1 MSVESAAAEYREFRD
16 FLAKACGIVLGDNK
30 QYLVASRLK
39 RLMSDQDI
47 ENLGELIKRL
57 QQFSN
62 RSLKESVVDAMTT
75 NETLWFRDAHPF
87 NILKEKLLPELKSS
101 VRPVRVWSAACSS
114 GQEPYSISMMIEEF
128 TRSNPGVLKQSVEI
142 VATDLSRSMLDCC
155 KEAEYDNLSLGRG
168 LSPERLKQF
177 FEPLDSGVWRV
188 KKEVSQRV
196 RLQQLNL
203 MDSYSSLGKFDV
215 VFCRNVLIYFS
226 AELKADIFR
235 RLHGSLRPGGY
246 LVLGAS
252 ESLVGTTE
260 LFDMVQCRPGII
272 YRAK

>member
-39 RLMSDQDI
+39 RLMSEENI

-57 QQFSN
+57 QQFSS
-62 RSLKESVVDAMTT
+62 RGLKESVVDAMTT

-87 NILKEKLLPELKSS
+87 NILKDKLLPELKSS
-101 VRPVRVWSAACSS
+101 SRPVRVWSAACSS

-128 TRSNPGVLKQSVEI
+128 SRSNPGGLKSSVEI
-142 VATDLSRSMLDCC
+142 VATDLSRSMLECC

-177 FEPLDSGVWRV
+177 FEPLDNGVWRV
-188 KKEVSQRV
+188 KKEVSRRV

-203 MDSYSSLGKFDV
+203 MDSYASLGKFDI

-246 LVLGAS
+246 LILGAS

-260 LFDMVQCRPGII
+260 LFEMVQCRPGII